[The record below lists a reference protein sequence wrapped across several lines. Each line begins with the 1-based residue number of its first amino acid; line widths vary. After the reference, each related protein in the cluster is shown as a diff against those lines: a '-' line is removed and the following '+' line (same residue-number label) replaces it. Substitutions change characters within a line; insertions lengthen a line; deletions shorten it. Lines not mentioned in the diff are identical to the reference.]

1 MAKRITRHNRK
12 ILNEHYLSNK
22 IGLKPGMILKFNYY
36 QKDAFDKYPLILYL
50 YRDRKKNLIH
60 GLNLNYLLENEVRL
74 LFGDMSQKV
83 NTVLLDKDDPQN
95 KLGSTYTFV
104 KFKNT
109 GEVAKAERRDTY
121 RFVIKDFME
130 KRNLDIYRTYFWNSL
145 SNLKV
150 IEYQF

>member
-12 ILNEHYLSNK
+12 ILNEHYLTNK

-36 QKDAFDKYPLILYL
+36 QKNVFDKYPMILYL

-83 NTVLLDKDDPQN
+83 NTILLEKDDPLN
-95 KLGSTYTFV
+95 KLGAPYTFL
-104 KFKNT
+104 KFKNV

-130 KRNLDIYRTYFWNSL
+130 KRKLDIYRTYFWNSIN
-145 SNLKV
+145 NLKV
-150 IEYQF
+150 IQYQF

>member
-12 ILNEHYLSNK
+12 ILNEHHLTNK

-36 QKDAFDKYPLILYL
+36 QKNVFDKYPMILYL

-83 NTVLLDKDDPQN
+83 NTILLEKDDPLN
-95 KLGSTYTFV
+95 KLGAPYTFV
-104 KFKNT
+104 KFKNV

-130 KRNLDIYRTYFWNSL
+130 KRKLDI
-145 SNLKV
+145 
-150 IEYQF
+150 

>member
-12 ILNEHYLSNK
+12 ILNEHYLTNK

-36 QKDAFDKYPLILYL
+36 QKNVFDKYPMILYL

-83 NTVLLDKDDPQN
+83 NTILLEKDDPLN
-95 KLGSTYTFV
+95 KLGAPYTFV
-104 KFKNT
+104 KFKNV

-130 KRNLDIYRTYFWNSL
+130 KRKLDIYRTYFWNSIN
-145 SNLKV
+145 NLKV
-150 IEYQF
+150 IQYQF